1 MVTEEVFSRNSL
13 IGTSAPTSS
22 VTVTWHWAST
32 SVQTEDLTV
41 MVAVPGD
48 LAATMP
54 PRTSATLESE
64 ELHTRFWS
72 VASSGVT
79 VAFSWT

>member
-1 MVTEEVFSRNSL
+1 
-13 IGTSAPTSS
+13 
-22 VTVTWHWAST
+22 
-32 SVQTEDLTV
+32 
-41 MVAVPGD
+41 MVAVPGA

-54 PRTSATLESE
+54 FFTSATLESE
-64 ELHTRFWS
+64 ELQTRFWS